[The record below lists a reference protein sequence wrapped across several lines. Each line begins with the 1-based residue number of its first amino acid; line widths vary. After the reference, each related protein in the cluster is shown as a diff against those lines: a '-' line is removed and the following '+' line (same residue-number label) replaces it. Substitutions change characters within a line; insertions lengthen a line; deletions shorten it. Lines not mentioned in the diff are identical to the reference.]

1 VSLTSKGDTTLAGAK
16 ATANRID
23 ADVGG
28 KLSIISQQD
37 QVDQKIEQS
46 GAGARLQ
53 ASLGTAWQASGNL
66 SNSSANGSSNSVNQQ
81 AGLFAGDGGYH
92 VKADQVDLKGGAI
105 VSTAKKENNDL
116 TANRLTFSDINNKS
130 SYDATS
136 VSLSGGTGFGEETK
150 TDNQGNKY
158 TNNVNWRDSTTFSP
172 SLPQHESDKDSSVT
186 RATLSE
192 GNITI
197 GGQATTTTA
206 LGIHSDASTAHRS
219 VDTLPN
225 LQEIIDK
232 QKTVADATSTIV
244 AATRTYSQN
253 QQKQA
258 EAEKQTAKQD
268 VLEQLNQ
275 NSDALNYYQSLEPA
289 KQEEYLRQ
297 YSPDYDKAS
306 QLNQDWGMGGDKSR
320 AVNAV
325 TMAVTGALG
334 GQTDL
339 QVAANAL
346 APYAAN
352 IIGKE
357 LGHGEDKNKAA
368 QLAAHAILGA
378 ALAYVN
384 GGNPAA
390 GGSAAVATEAA
401 ADYLTNQYKDKK
413 EYQDVNGE
421 FQANLLPEDV
431 KTQIRDL
438 TAAIGAVVGGTV
450 GDSAFNAQ
458 LAGVVGQNAV
468 ENNIDSPADRKDT
481 KANANQLYKSA
492 CASAGL
498 AAGSAACNQYIRK
511 ETLVVLKSAGNLTLD
526 FLPFIGD
533 IKGFAEATT
542 VGEYVFATAGIV
554 PLAGDAA
561 KKYYQAQKMFEEASN
576 VRDVAKMKAAMN
588 DAVQAC
594 SGGACFTAGTLIET
608 SEGLKAVE
616 KFEGGELVWSRNDTT
631 LEYGYRPVIATKV
644 TAEQAIFEV
653 VIKNQQGKEETIE
666 TTAEHPFW
674 IKNFGW
680 LKASLLQRGMILLDR
695 NNEELTIVNQLLIP
709 NKVETVY
716 NIEVDGFHTYHVGE
730 LGIWVHNANC
740 CEIKAPNSAIKPPTQ
755 TPSTITKIDGKY
767 FDLKAGQK
775 GAWNKLANKPEANS
789 IYKFDNGYTYKTDAN
804 GRVSNVEANL
814 KLEANDR
821 NKYQQ
826 TNSGKN
832 NGRLQD
838 DHGGHLIASMFKGPG
853 EGINIVP
860 MDKTFNGGG
869 GDWGLLEKTW
879 QNALKQNKEVKVS
892 IQPVYS
898 GTSKRPTSFVVEQQI
913 NGVSLPARRLQNTA
927 SGK

>member
-1 VSLTSKGDTTLAGAK
+1 M
-16 ATANRID
+16 
-23 ADVGG
+23 
-28 KLSIISQQD
+28 
-37 QVDQKIEQS
+37 
-46 GAGARLQ
+46 
-53 ASLGTAWQASGNL
+53 
-66 SNSSANGSSNSVNQQ
+66 
-81 AGLFAGDGGYH
+81 
-92 VKADQVDLKGGAI
+92 
-105 VSTAKKENNDL
+105 
-116 TANRLTFSDINNKS
+116 
-130 SYDATS
+130 
-136 VSLSGGTGFGEETK
+136 
-150 TDNQGNKY
+150 
-158 TNNVNWRDSTTFSP
+158 
-172 SLPQHESDKDSSVT
+172 
-186 RATLSE
+186 
-192 GNITI
+192 
-197 GGQATTTTA
+197 
-206 LGIHSDASTAHRS
+206 
-219 VDTLPN
+219 
-225 LQEIIDK
+225 
-232 QKTVADATSTIV
+232 TSTIV

-258 EAEKQTAKQD
+258 EQEKKNTEQTAIAELQAKGGEDWNKYQDSNNEAEKQEFLKNNSPSYKQASETA
-268 VLEQLNQ
+268 
-275 NSDALNYYQSLEPA
+275 
-289 KQEEYLRQ
+289 
-297 YSPDYDKAS
+297 
-306 QLNQDWGMGGDKSR
+306 QDWGMGGDKSR

-339 QVAANAL
+339 QVAANTL

-390 GGSAAVATEAA
+390 GGSAAVASEAA

-413 EYQDVNGE
+413 QYQDVNGE

-468 ENNIDSPADRKDT
+468 ENNIDSPADRKDA

-511 ETLVVLKSAGNLTLD
+511 ETVVILKSAGNLTLD
-526 FLPFIGD
+526 VLPFIGD
-533 IKGFAEATT
+533 IKGFAEART
-542 VGEYVFATAGIV
+542 VGDYIFATVGIV
-554 PLAGDAA
+554 PIAGDAA
-561 KKYYQAQKMFEEASN
+561 KKYYQAQKMFKEASN
-576 VRDVAKMKAAMN
+576 IGDVAKMKAAMN

-608 SEGLKAVE
+608 SKGLKAVE

-644 TAEQAIFEV
+644 TTEQAIFQV
-653 VIKNQQGKEETIE
+653 VIQNKTGQIETLE

-680 LKASLLQRGMILLDR
+680 LKASLLQSGMTLLDR
-695 NNEELTIVNQLLIP
+695 NNDELTIVSQALIP
-709 NKVETVY
+709 NKFETVY

-730 LGIWVHNANC
+730 LGTWVHNANC

-789 IYKFDNGYTYKTDAN
+789 IYKFDNGYTYRTDAN
-804 GRVSNVEANL
+804 GRVSNVDANL

-826 TNSGKN
+826 TNSDKN
-832 NGRLQD
+832 AGRLPD

-860 MDKTFNGGG
+860 MDKTFNGSSGAWYKLET
-869 GDWGLLEKTW
+869 DWKKALERN
-879 QNALKQNKEVKVS
+879 QSVKVN

-898 GTSKRPTSFVVEQQI
+898 GNSKRPDSFIINHSI
-913 NGVSLPARRLQNTA
+913 NGVRQPSQQLKNT
-927 SGK
+927 STGN

>member
-1 VSLTSKGDTTLAGAK
+1 MITTLAGAK

-37 QVDQKIEQS
+37 QVEQKIDQS

-116 TANRLTFSDINNKS
+116 TANSLTFSDINNKS

-136 VSLSGGTGFGEETK
+136 VSLSGGTRFGEETK

-186 RATLSE
+186 RSTLSE

-258 EAEKQTAKQD
+258 ETEKQTAKQH

-275 NSDALNYYQSLEPA
+275 NSDALNYYQSLDPA

-390 GGSAAVATEAA
+390 GGSAAVASEAA

-458 LAGVVGQNAV
+458 LSGVVGQNAV
-468 ENNIDSPADRKDT
+468 ENNIDSPANRKDT

-533 IKGFAEATT
+533 IKGFAEAST

-561 KKYYQAQKMFEEASN
+561 KKYYQAQKMFEKASN
-576 VRDVAKMKAAMN
+576 VGDVAKMKAAMN

-608 SEGLKAVE
+608 DQGLKAVE
-616 KFEGGELVWSRNDTT
+616 KFEGGELVWARNDVT
-631 LEYGYRPVIATKV
+631 LEYDYRPVIATKV

-653 VIKNQQGKEETIE
+653 VIKNQQGQEETLE

-674 IKNFGW
+674 IKDVGW
-680 LKASLLQRGMILLDR
+680 LKASLLQSGMTLLDR
-695 NNEELTIVNQLLIP
+695 NNDELTIVSQALIP

-716 NIEVDGFHTYHVGE
+716 NIEVDGFHTYHVGTF
-730 LGIWVHNANC
+730 GTWVHNANC
-740 CEIKAPNSAIKPPTQ
+740 CEIKVPNSPIKPPTQ
-755 TPSTITKIDGKY
+755 TSSKITQVDAKY
-767 FDLKAGQK
+767 VSLKSGQK
-775 GAWNKLANKPEANS
+775 GDWNKIANKPEANT
-789 IYKFDNGYTYKTDAN
+789 IYKLDNGYTYRTDAN
-804 GRVSNVEANL
+804 GRVSNVDANL

-826 TNSGKN
+826 SNSGKN
-832 NGRLQD
+832 AGRLPD

-860 MDKTFNGGG
+860 MDKTFNGSSGAWYKLET
-869 GDWGLLEKTW
+869 DWKKALERN
-879 QNALKQNKEVKVS
+879 QSVKVN

-898 GTSKRPTSFVVEQQI
+898 GNSKRPDSFIINHSI
-913 NGVSLPARRLQNTA
+913 NGVRQPSQQLKNT
-927 SGK
+927 STGN